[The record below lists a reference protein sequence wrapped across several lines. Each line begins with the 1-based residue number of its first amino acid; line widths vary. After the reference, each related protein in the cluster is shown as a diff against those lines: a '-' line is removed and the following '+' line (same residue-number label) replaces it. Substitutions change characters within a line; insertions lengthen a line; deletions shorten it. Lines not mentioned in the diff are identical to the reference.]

1 MDYLPDFDLPLFRL
15 ARTSL
20 IRLSYSKWSV
30 TWLSSESA
38 SLFVELICFVT
49 GYLPI
54 LLMVAHWSVKVKGT
68 GWRSIYHSVNK
79 QRQNTKKPMW
89 KSYMEMWEIKIA
101 HANKKRPPY
110 SSLLSLVGDRGF
122 GGAPAQCKK
131 AAVRLFSYQASGGA
145 EASHISWEGRSDTSH
160 DFCPSKNERWESC
173 RQIAHANKKRPP
185 YSSLLSLVG
194 DRGFEPL
201 TSSTSMKRSSQM
213 S

>member
-38 SLFVELICFVT
+38 SLFDELICFVT

-68 GWRSIYHSVNK
+68 DCRSIYHNVNK
-79 QRQNTKKPMW
+79 QGQNAKKPMW
-89 KSYMEMWEIKIA
+89 KSCMEMWEIK
-101 HANKKRPPY
+101 KDY
-110 SSLLSLVGDRGF
+110 LS
-122 GGAPAQCKK
+122 
-131 AAVRLFSYQASGGA
+131 AASFYWWAIEDSAERQRSVRKQPIRLFSYQASGGA

-160 DFCPSKNERWESC
+160 DFCPSKNER
-173 RQIAHANKKRPP
+173 
-185 YSSLLSLVG
+185 
-194 DRGFEPL
+194 
-201 TSSTSMKRSSQM
+201 
-213 S
+213 